1 MAKASAP
8 TATPAA
14 SAPATPRRGMKLLV
28 ILIAAVVILLLA
40 GAAVI
45 GLLLLKKGGQN
56 EAALPDSATVD
67 LSRPPTFVTL
77 DPFVVNLAPGEGERY
92 LQIVMA
98 LRVADNKT
106 AESLK
111 SFMPEIRH
119 RINLV
124 LSGKLPSEL
133 ATPEGR
139 EALASQIADEAN
151 QALGAPPA
159 RTNGPST
166 GPIQSVLFNSI
177 IIQ

>member
-8 TATPAA
+8 TAATPV

-28 ILIAAVVILLLA
+28 IILAAVMILLLA
-40 GAAVI
+40 GATVI

-56 EAALPDSATVD
+56 EAATPDSVTVD
-67 LSRPPTFVTL
+67 LSRPPTFMTL

-92 LQIVMA
+92 LQVVMA

-139 EALASQIADEAN
+139 GALASQIADEAN
-151 QALGAPPA
+151 QALGATPA
-159 RTNGPST
+159 HTNSPST

>member
-1 MAKASAP
+1 
-8 TATPAA
+8 
-14 SAPATPRRGMKLLV
+14 MKLLV
-28 ILIAAVVILLLA
+28 IILATVMMILLLA

-45 GLLLLKKGGQN
+45 GLLLLKKGGQD
-56 EAALPDSATVD
+56 EAATPDSVTVD
-67 LSRPPTFVTL
+67 LSRPPTFMTL

-92 LQIVMA
+92 LQVVMA
-98 LRVADNKT
+98 LRVADNKI

-111 SFMPEIRH
+111 PFMPEIRH

-139 EALASQIADEAN
+139 ETLASQIADEAN
-151 QALGAPPA
+151 QALGAAPA
-159 RTNGPST
+159 HTNSPST
-166 GPIQSVLFNSI
+166 GPIQAVLFNSL